1 MLESYVAGS
10 WRTPTDEGAP
20 LLDAATGEE
29 VARISTAP
37 APAADAVAHA
47 RAVGG
52 PALRAMTFHERA
64 MLVKDLALA
73 LRQHTDEL
81 YELSY
86 STGSTARDTAIDVD
100 GGIVTMLGMSS
111 TARKTLPND
120 VVATDG
126 PVERVSRGGT
136 FLAQHVWTPLR
147 GVAVQVNAY
156 NFPVWGALEKLA
168 PALIAGVPSIVKP
181 AEQTA
186 YVTERMVRRAIGTGI
201 LPEGALQLLVGGHE
215 GLLDALDG
223 QDLLGFTGSADTAAL
238 LRAHP
243 AVGRR
248 GVRYT
253 AEADSLNAAVL
264 GPDAVAGSP
273 EFDLFVRE
281 VAREMTAKAGQKCTA
296 VRRAFVPSPLLGE
309 VTEALAARLEAAT
322 VGDPR
327 DPATRV
333 GALVD
338 HEQRDAVRDAVRTIA
353 AGGRMVTGSLDTVVD
368 GFEHGAFMAP
378 VLLAVDDARFAPA
391 HDVEPF
397 GPVASL
403 MAYDRAEEVVD
414 LLALGRGS
422 LVASVVSHDPGF
434 VRQVVLGA
442 APFHGRIHVLDR
454 DDAKES
460 TGHGS
465 PLPHLVHG
473 GPGRAGGG
481 EELGGVRGIFHHMQ
495 RTAVQGSPDM
505 LTAVTGQW
513 VPGSRRRTDGPHPFR
528 LSMSELTIGDGF
540 TSDWHEVTSED
551 ISGFA
556 AMSGDTFYAHTD
568 PEAAAANPIF
578 GGIVAH
584 GYWVLSRAAGLF
596 VDPAPGPVLAN
607 TGLENLRFTTPVRVG
622 DRIRVAL
629 TCKALNPREHTD
641 YGEVRFD
648 AAVTNDREE
657 MCATYTLLTM
667 VLKQPQPGVAP

>member
-1 MLESYVAGS
+1 MLQSYVAGS
-10 WRTPTDEGAP
+10 WRTPTDAGAP
-20 LLDAATGEE
+20 LLDAATGIE

-37 APAADAVAHA
+37 VPAAAAVRHA
-47 RAVGG
+47 REVGG
-52 PALRAMTFHERA
+52 PALRSMTFHERA

-73 LRQHTDEL
+73 LRAHADEL

-86 STGSTARDTAIDVD
+86 ATGSTAADTAIDVD

-111 TARKTLPND
+111 TARRTLPND

-126 PVERVSRGGT
+126 PVERISRRGT
-136 FLAQHVWTPLR
+136 FVDQHVWTPLR

-168 PALIAGVPSIVKP
+168 PALIAGVPSIIKP

-186 YVTERMVRRAIGTGI
+186 YVTERVVRLAIGTGI
-201 LPEGALQLLVGGHE
+201 LPEGALQLLVGAPD
-215 GLLDALDG
+215 GLLDALDA
-223 QDLLGFTGSADTAAL
+223 QDLLSFTGSAATAAL

-243 AVGRR
+243 AVVER

-273 EFDLFVRE
+273 ELDLFVRE

-296 VRRAFVPSPLLGE
+296 IRRAFVPSSLLG
-309 VTEALAARLEAAT
+309 VVSEALAARLATAT

-333 GALVD
+333 GAMVD
-338 HEQRDAVRDAVRTIA
+338 LAQRDAVLDAVRAIA
-353 AGGRMVTGSLDTVVD
+353 AGGRMVTGTLDTVVA
-368 GFEHGAFMAP
+368 GLERGAFVAP
-378 VLLAVDDARFAPA
+378 VLIAVDDARFAPV

-403 MAYDRAEEVVD
+403 MAYDSAEEVVD

-422 LVASVVSHDPGF
+422 LVASVVSHDPSF
-434 VRQVVLGA
+434 VRTVVLGA
-442 APFHGRIHVLDR
+442 APFHGRVLVLDR
-454 DDAKES
+454 DDAAES

-465 PLPHLVHG
+465 PLPLLVHG

-481 EELGGVRGIFHHMQ
+481 EELGGVRGIVHHMQ
-495 RTAVQGSPDM
+495 RTAVQASPDM

-513 VPGSRRRTDGPHPFR
+513 VRGSRRRTDGPHPFR
-528 LSMSELTIGDGF
+528 LSMSELRVGDGV
-540 TSDWHEVTSED
+540 TSDWHEVTAED

-568 PEAAAANPIF
+568 PVAAAANPVF

-607 TGLENLRFTTPVRVG
+607 TGLEDLRFTTPVRVG

-629 TCKALNPREHTD
+629 TCKALNPREHTEH
-641 YGEVRFD
+641 GEVRFD
-648 AAVTNDREE
+648 ATVSNDRDEV
-657 MCATYTLLTM
+657 CASYTLLTM
-667 VLKQPQPGVAP
+667 VTKEPRP

>member
-1 MLESYVAGS
+1 MLESYVAGR

-37 APAADAVAHA
+37 VAAADAV
-47 RAVGG
+47 RYGREVGG

-64 MLVKDLALA
+64 MLVKELALA
-73 LRQHTDEL
+73 LKEHTDEL

-86 STGSTARDTAIDVD
+86 ATGSTAKDTAVDVD
-100 GGIVTMLGMSS
+100 GGIITMLGMSS

-120 VVATDG
+120 TVATDG

-136 FLAQHVWTPLR
+136 FLAQHVYTPLR

-186 YVTERMVRRAIGTGI
+186 YVTERMVRLAIGTGI
-201 LPEGALQLLVGGHE
+201 LPEGALQLLVGAPD
-215 GLLDALDG
+215 GLLDALEA
-223 QDLLGFTGSADTAAL
+223 QDLVGFTGSARTADV

-243 AVGRR
+243 AVIHR
-248 GVRYT
+248 GVRFT

-264 GPDAVAGSP
+264 GPDATPGSP

-281 VAREMTAKAGQKCTA
+281 VAREMTVKAGQKCTA
-296 VRRAFVPSPLLGE
+296 VRRAFVPSRLMGE
-309 VTEALAARLEAAT
+309 VSEALAARLSSAT

-338 HEQRDAVRDAVRTIA
+338 HEQLDSVRAAVREIA
-353 AGGRMVTGSLDTVVD
+353 AGGRMVTGSLDTVVA
-368 GFEHGAFMAP
+368 GYERGAFLAP
-378 VLLAVDDARFAPA
+378 VLVQLDDARFAPV
-391 HDVEPF
+391 HEVEPF

-403 MAYDRAEEVVD
+403 MAYDSPAEVVD

-422 LVASVVSHDPGF
+422 LVASVVSHDPAF
-434 VRQVVLGA
+434 VREVVLGA
-442 APFHGRIHVLDR
+442 APFHGRVLVLDR

-465 PLPHLVHG
+465 PLALLVHG

-481 EELGGVRGIFHHMQ
+481 EELGGVRGVFHHMQ
-495 RTAVQGSPDM
+495 RTAVQGGPDM

-513 VPGSRRRTDGPHPFR
+513 VPGSARRTDGPHPFR
-528 LSMSELTIGDGF
+528 LSMSELTVGDGF
-540 TSDWHEVTSED
+540 TSDWHEVTAED
-551 ISGFA
+551 ISSFA
-556 AMSGDTFYAHTD
+556 EMTGDTFYAHTD

-584 GYWVLSRAAGLF
+584 GYWVLSTAAGLF

-607 TGLENLRFTTPVRVG
+607 TGLEGLRFTTPVRVG

-629 TCKALNPREHTD
+629 TCKSLNPREHTD
-641 YGEVRFD
+641 YGEVRWD
-648 AAVTNDREE
+648 ATVTNDRDE

-667 VLKQPQPGVAP
+667 VTKKPR